1 MTHQWRLACTTP
13 TPNPS
18 PAEVG
23 FTRLRPSKMPNSGKP
38 EFGWGGEH
46 TARAAPSLMLTR
58 RSLIAVAAAAFG
70 GVRAAH
76 SEDWPQR
83 PLHMIVPFGPGG
95 GADIIG
101 RIVAQSLQEKLGQPV
116 VIENRP
122 GAAGTL
128 GNEAVARADK
138 DGYTLGIMTA
148 GQIIAAVMNKSLR
161 YDTLTAF
168 DPVSQVATA
177 GLIIVTRPDFPA
189 DDVKQLVAAAKA
201 NPGKISFASP
211 GFGATQHFTGEL
223 FRQTAGIDILH
234 VPFRTSPEAISAVL
248 GKQVDV
254 LFDTVS
260 AVLGQVQAGQLKA
273 LAVTG
278 KDRFPAV
285 PDVPAAIESGVLP
298 AYDVTTWYGV
308 FGPRGMPREIIAKLN
323 KAINESLAEE
333 AVQKRL
339 TTAGVVVRGSTPEA
353 FGEHMAREFARWNA
367 VREAAGIPQQ

>member
-1 MTHQWRLACTTP
+1 
-13 TPNPS
+13 
-18 PAEVG
+18 
-23 FTRLRPSKMPNSGKP
+23 
-38 EFGWGGEH
+38 
-46 TARAAPSLMLTR
+46 MLTR
-58 RSLIAVAAAAFG
+58 RGLLALSAAALLAG
-70 GVRAAH
+70 TREAAAQ
-76 SEDWPQR
+76 DYPQR
-83 PLHMIVPFGPGG
+83 PIRVIVPFGPGG

-101 RIVAQSLQEKLGQPV
+101 RIIAQSLQEKLGQPV

-189 DDVKQLVAAAKA
+189 NDVKDLIAAAKA
-201 NPGKISFASP
+201 NPGKLSFASP
-211 GFGATQHFTGEL
+211 GFGATQHLTGEL

-234 VPFRTSPEAISAVL
+234 VPFRTSPEAIAALL

-254 LFDTVS
+254 LFDTIS
-260 AVLGQVQAGQLKA
+260 AVLGQVQSGQLKA

-285 PDVPAAIESGVLP
+285 PNVPAAIESGLLP
-298 AYDVTTWYGV
+298 GYDVTTWYGV
-308 FGPRGMPREIIAKLN
+308 FAPRGIPPAVVAKLN
-323 KAINESLAEE
+323 KTINEGLAE
-333 AVQKRL
+333 AIVQQRL
-339 TTAGVVVRGSTPEA
+339 TKAGVVVRGSTPEE
-353 FGEHMAREFARWNA
+353 FGKHMEREYARWNA
-367 VREAAGIPQQ
+367 VREAAGIVPQ

>member
-1 MTHQWRLACTTP
+1 MAPTAKYRTTP

-18 PAEVG
+18 PQG
-23 FTRLRPSKMPNSGKP
+23 
-38 EFGWGGEH
+38 GGEH

-58 RSLIAVAAAAFG
+58 RSLLAVSAAAMLAG
-70 GVRAAH
+70 TRPARA
-76 SEDWPQR
+76 EDWPQR
-83 PLHMIVPFGPGG
+83 SVRVIVPFGPGG

-128 GNEAVARADK
+128 GNEAVARAEK

-201 NPGKISFASP
+201 DPGKLSFASP

-298 AYDVTTWYGV
+298 GYDVTTWYGV

>member
-1 MTHQWRLACTTP
+1 
-13 TPNPS
+13 
-18 PAEVG
+18 
-23 FTRLRPSKMPNSGKP
+23 
-38 EFGWGGEH
+38 
-46 TARAAPSLMLTR
+46 MLTR
-58 RSLIAVAAAAFG
+58 RGLLALSAAALLG
-70 GVRAAH
+70 GTRDAAAQ
-76 SEDWPQR
+76 EWPQR
-83 PLHMIVPFGPGG
+83 PIRVIVPFGPGG

-101 RIVAQSLQEKLGQPV
+101 RIIAQSLQEKLGQPV

-161 YDTLTAF
+161 YDALGAF

-189 DDVKQLVAAAKA
+189 NDVKDLIAAAKA
-201 NPGKISFASP
+201 NPGKVSFASP

-223 FRQTAGIDILH
+223 FRQTAGVDILH
-234 VPFRTSPEAISAVL
+234 VPFRTSPEAIAAVL

-254 LFDTVS
+254 LFDTIS

-285 PDVPAAIESGVLP
+285 PNVPAAIESGLLP
-298 AYDVTTWYGV
+298 GYDVTTWYGV
-308 FGPRGMPREIIAKLN
+308 FAPRDIPPAIVAKLN
-323 KAINESLAEE
+323 KTINEGLAES
-333 AVQKRL
+333 AVQERL
-339 TTAGVVVRGSTPEA
+339 TKAGVVVRGSTPEE
-353 FGEHMAREFARWNA
+353 FGKHMEREYARWNA
-367 VREAAGIPQQ
+367 VREAAGIAPQ

>member
-1 MTHQWRLACTTP
+1 M
-13 TPNPS
+13 
-18 PAEVG
+18 
-23 FTRLRPSKMPNSGKP
+23 LRRRNGRSGI
-38 EFGWGGEH
+38 
-46 TARAAPSLMLTR
+46 R
-58 RSLIAVAAAAFG
+58 IVVA
-70 GVRAAH
+70 
-76 SEDWPQR
+76 
-83 PLHMIVPFGPGG
+83 FGPGG
-95 GADIIG
+95 GTDIVG
-101 RIVAQSLQEKLGQPV
+101 RIIAQAMQERLGQPV

-128 GNEAVARADK
+128 GNEVVARADK

-189 DDVKQLVAAAKA
+189 NDVKELIAAAKA
-201 NPGKISFASP
+201 NPGKVSFASP
-211 GFGATQHFTGEL
+211 GFGATQHLTAEL
-223 FRQTAGIDILH
+223 FRQTAGVNILH

-260 AVLGQVQAGQLKA
+260 AVLGQVQGGQFKA

-285 PDVPAAIESGVLP
+285 PDVPAAIESGLLP
-298 AYDVTTWYGV
+298 GYDVTTWYGFFAPHGV
-308 FGPRGMPREIIAKLN
+308 PPAIIAKLN
-323 KAINESLAEE
+323 KTLNDILADG
-333 AVQKRL
+333 AVQERL
-339 TTAGVVVRGSTPEA
+339 TKAGVVVRGSTPEA
-353 FGEHMAREFARWNA
+353 FGQHMASEYARWNA
-367 VREAAGIPQQ
+367 VREAAGIPRQ